1 MSKIALTKNEFNLI
15 LKKESHPVYIA
26 EDDYEIVEE
35 QSGCD
40 LLRRYNIINDETKEV
55 HIMDVVYNSSYG
67 DFQDEPQDGDFYIDP
82 DKEDIYDSLGELLS
96 EKEPEPE
103 PEPELTPLDIMFNT
117 YNDMKDKG
125 VLKETDLNG
134 LLALLSEKEIEDI
147 YGTIYELTVTKK
159 DSATWADVTAF
170 QHEIIYPTAIK
181 YSLNADY
188 LWRHTWHDAI
198 NYKEK
203 AKYSRKASFL
213 KHYLL
218 NKERANYGGL
228 MVQIDG
234 REVFIKNKE
243 LEMIRSLPL

>member
-26 EDDYEIVEE
+26 EDDYEIIEE

-40 LLRRYNIINDETKEV
+40 ILRRYNVINNETKEV
-55 HIMDVVYNSSYG
+55 HIIEVVYNSSYG

-82 DKEDIYDSLGELLS
+82 NKEDIYNSLGELLR
-96 EKEPEPE
+96 EKE
-103 PEPELTPLDIMFNT
+103 PEPELTPLDVMLNT
-117 YNDMKDKG
+117 YNDMKEKG

-134 LLALLSEKEIEDI
+134 LLALLSEKEIENI
-147 YGTIYELTVTKK
+147 YGTIYDLTVTNKN
-159 DSATWADVTAF
+159 SATWSDVTSF
-170 QHEIIYPTAIK
+170 QHEIIYPIAVK
-181 YSLNADY
+181 YSLNVDY
-188 LWRHTWHDAI
+188 LWQNTWHDAI

-203 AKYSRKASFL
+203 AKSSFL

-218 NKERANYGGL
+218 NKEMVNYGGL

-234 REVFIKNKE
+234 REVFIKNKD